1 MRKGDTSFAGLQVEV
16 VSDLLQ
22 DWNPLLLLTFLLI
35 ILKTL
40 TGGNQPRRVKNL
52 LQSVSMANDVT
63 SKRHSP
69 PHGARSPPITPST
82 TEEDGFTKVLTKE
95 EKRKLRKV
103 ERHRPSFSFDVGQF
117 RNGKKIGVAHV
128 RELVLYLVADGQRP
142 LWLVA
147 EVSFP
152 FHPQPFPDCVGR

>member
-1 MRKGDTSFAGLQVEV
+1 MTTDI
-16 VSDLLQ
+16 
-22 DWNPLLLLTFLLI
+22 P
-35 ILKTL
+35 
-40 TGGNQPRRVKNL
+40 
-52 LQSVSMANDVT
+52 
-63 SKRHSP
+63 SKRLTP
-69 PHGARSPPITPST
+69 PQGARSPPLTPST
-82 TEEDGFTKVLTKE
+82 TEEDGFTKILTKE

-147 EVSFP
+147 EVSFESSELV
-152 FHPQPFPDCVGR
+152 QVVQEEDKKLMKMIA